1 MPVVGSPCHNKVF
14 SDRKNWCDDTDK
26 YPDVTE
32 LEINGQSS
40 IPLWGVI
47 LAVIGNFFRFAYI
60 WTQSTVLALLSE
72 QEYHSPIVG
81 ANTWKNFNHLISRCI
96 VDCSFGSLVGFQ
108 DMCKEMEF
116 SAYPGRRAEK
126 G

>member
-1 MPVVGSPCHNKVF
+1 MPVVGSPCNNKVF

-47 LAVIGNFFRFAYI
+47 LAVIGNFFYICI
-60 WTQSTVLALLSE
+60 WTQSTVLALLHE
-72 QEYHSPIVG
+72 KLGSPKV
-81 ANTWKNFNHLISRCI
+81 
-96 VDCSFGSLVGFQ
+96 
-108 DMCKEMEF
+108 
-116 SAYPGRRAEK
+116 
-126 G
+126 